1 MKPRVITILLI
12 LLAAVTAVAA
22 QDIPRVEAD
31 APGCQRLPDFSGVTV
46 PQIPT
51 SAPTPAGERVRPI
64 KRSAEEMWWWNQL
77 RRGTLSM
84 QDTAVIY
91 PKFLKF
97 CVNVYN
103 WADKFFNSYNPDYVV
118 GTGKRW
124 KARVV
129 SDNWV
134 DSYIV
139 NLPEGLRVN
148 MLSNPYSNL
157 GAFVQYMAVSVGH
170 TMDVNN
176 IFGGNP
182 LSHKKW
188 EFGFNCALF
197 NAEVYYQENTG
208 GTFLRRFGKYKNGHF
223 FKEEFPGVELHNFGA
238 ELCYFIN
245 HDKYSQGAA
254 YNFSKFQKRSHGSF
268 ITGFAFTNLRLTMD
282 FLQLPE
288 NLMPY
293 LTIPAE
299 SYLLHYD
306 SYGAILGYGY
316 NCVISKKL
324 LYNITVMPS
333 FGAAH
338 CYEDS
343 LDGNKWFFAMNI
355 SAKTSFT
362 YNLGNW
368 FFSLIG
374 KLNGHFYRNGLF
386 SLFSSVE
393 NFSANVGIRF

>member
-1 MKPRVITILLI
+1 MAIAMGSIITNEGEEKEYEITD
-12 LLAAVTAVAA
+12 VY
-22 QDIPRVEAD
+22 VED
-31 APGCQRLPDFSGVTV
+31 VVNPI
-46 PQIPT
+46 IPT
-51 SAPTPAGERVRPI
+51 IAVIPEEETIRPI
-64 KRSAEEMWWWNQL
+64 KRSAEEMWWWNQF

-97 CVNVYN
+97 CVDVYN
-103 WADKFFNSYNPDYVV
+103 WADHFFNSYNPDYVV

-139 NLPEGLRVN
+139 NLPKGLRVN
-148 MLSNPYSNL
+148 MLSDLYSNI
-157 GAFVQYMAVSVGH
+157 GGYVQYMAVSVGH
-170 TMDVNN
+170 TVDFNN
-176 IFGGNP
+176 LFGDRNKT
-182 LSHKKW
+182 HKKW

-197 NAEVYYQENTG
+197 NAEIYYQENTG
-208 GTFLRRFGKYKNGHF
+208 GTFLRKFGKYNKGHY
-223 FKEEFPGVELHNFGA
+223 FKEKFPGVELHNFGV
-238 ELCYFIN
+238 ELVYFVN

-254 YNFSKFQKRSHGSF
+254 YNFSKFQKRSHGS
-268 ITGFAFTNLRLTMD
+268 ILTGFAYTNLKLRMD
-282 FLQLPE
+282 LNELPE
-288 NLMPY
+288 KLVPY
-293 LTIPAE
+293 LTIPAD

-316 NCVISKKL
+316 NFVINPKL

-355 SAKTSFT
+355 SARTSLT